1 MNILNIHGYA
11 GSAENTNYSI
21 LREAGY
27 TVIGFSIDYD
37 SCTAIDVED
46 FLLAAVRV
54 YKVDLIVATSYGSYF
69 ANIISDIYDIPFI
82 ATNPCVIPS
91 ISLRDLA
98 PDYYFREEDYF
109 KTRNREYQKNWENG
123 IFILGNADEVID
135 HSFTKAVVGN
145 AKIYEVSGTHR
156 LCRES
161 YEKLLLE
168 EIETLIKE
176 G

>member
-54 YKVDLIVATSYGSYF
+54 S
-69 ANIISDIYDIPFI
+69 
-82 ATNPCVIPS
+82 
-91 ISLRDLA
+91 
-98 PDYYFREEDYF
+98 
-109 KTRNREYQKNWENG
+109 
-123 IFILGNADEVID
+123 
-135 HSFTKAVVGN
+135 
-145 AKIYEVSGTHR
+145 
-156 LCRES
+156 
-161 YEKLLLE
+161 
-168 EIETLIKE
+168 
-176 G
+176 